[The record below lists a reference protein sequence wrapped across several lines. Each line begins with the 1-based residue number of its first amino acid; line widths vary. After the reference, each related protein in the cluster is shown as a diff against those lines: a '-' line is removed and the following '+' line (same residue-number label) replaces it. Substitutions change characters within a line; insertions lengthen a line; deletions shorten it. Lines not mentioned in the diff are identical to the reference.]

1 VNAAP
6 DARVLDRLV
15 FRSLTDA
22 DDLAE
27 FPRFEARIWGS
38 GLDLVSVNMLVAT
51 VAEGGVAIGAYDGAE
66 LVGMVYGFPTRHP
79 QLLHSHYL
87 AVDPAWRRSGLGVEL
102 KQRQRMWCLEHGYT
116 AMRWTYDPLQLAN
129 AHLNLRVLGGVGE
142 SYHPNYYGVL
152 DGINGT
158 LPTDRVV
165 VHWSFGPE
173 VPHRPDPELEVVV
186 PPASPQDIEASNEA
200 ARHARLALRDELL
213 PRLGNGWSI
222 VDVDRD
228 RRVYRLGRVDRLDGI
243 DR

>member
-1 VNAAP
+1 VSEGP
-6 DARVLDRLV
+6 DPRSIDDLV

-22 DDLAE
+22 EDLAA
-27 FPRFEARIWGS
+27 FPRFEERIWGS
-38 GLDLVSVNMLVAT
+38 GFDLVSVNMLVAT
-51 VAEGGVAIGAYDGAE
+51 VAEGGVAIGAYDGAD
-66 LVGMVYGFPTRHP
+66 LVGMVYGFPTRTVG
-79 QLLHSHYL
+79 LLHSHYL

-102 KQRQRMWCLEHGYT
+102 KQRQRMWCLDHGYM

-165 VHWSFGPE
+165 VRWSFGPE
-173 VPHRPDPELEVVV
+173 VPARPVAELIVDV
-186 PPASPQDIEASNEA
+186 PPATPADIAASNA
-200 ARHARLALRDELL
+200 TARHARETLRAALL
-213 PRLGNGWSI
+213 PRLGDGWVL

-228 RRVYRLGRVDRLDGI
+228 ERRYHLGRKSDAALHR
-243 DR
+243 